1 MSKFDLSQCTKH
13 DLVKVSSGETVGLAF
28 IRKGEVVTR
37 LDDLKVVE
45 VEEDNALTSSGYNSQ
60 AEETG
65 DQMVKE
71 EPKEEESAN
80 ISNIFLGDSSLD
92 ESKDDSISWFKEAEC
107 NIDPIVK
114 TEGEESTAVLL
125 SNLADQLLR
134 GSGRESYKGTESRPV
149 NVKMEVQEHE
159 DNKRLSVTDLDLDRE
174 LAASGVRQGKKDL
187 DKPGKMGWLRE
198 VVTHNIKGHVTS
210 ACYITPPHP
219 VTGIRKRLKKQKDIV
234 NYLEM
239 SGNKELTFRNFNL
252 NSRFLGLK
260 PEFELVRTSLASGS
274 AGISPKQSLFA
285 EYYRDLPTNSTSGL
299 LDYDTRKVQCLVE
312 NCGSQ
317 VSYKSFSNHMK
328 QMHLPD
334 EECSYCGIE
343 FPATKIKSHQQD
355 CGKRREENREGHQDS
370 KGTKRKLESE
380 MGDRKFLSISSWSG
394 PEEQKTKR
402 TFSPTEAN
410 EGDVGDEHGDIQ
422 HQNINIRY
430 GSAKYSVVIE
440 PERKMGRVMRKLAK
454 MVGKPVDKLVFKVE
468 RSGRVIMREETMKK
482 LVGEVFLVEN
492 L

>member
-71 EPKEEESAN
+71 EPKEEEGAN

-92 ESKDDSISWFKEAEC
+92 ESKDDSISWFKAAEC

-125 SNLADQLLR
+125 SNLADQILR
-134 GSGRESYKGTESRPV
+134 SSGREGYKGTESKSV
-149 NVKMEVQEHE
+149 NVKREVQEHE
-159 DNKRLSVTDLDLDRE
+159 DNKRLPVTDPDLERQLD
-174 LAASGVRQGKKDL
+174 ASGVRQGKKDL
-187 DKPGKMGWLRE
+187 DKPGMMGWLRE

-219 VTGIRKRLKKQKDIV
+219 VTGVRKRLNRQKDIV

-260 PEFELVRTSLASGS
+260 PEFEMLRTSMTSGS
-274 AGISPKQSLFA
+274 TGKKPQRSMFA
-285 EYYRDLPTNSTSGL
+285 EYYRDLPGNSTSGF
-299 LDYDTRKVQCLVE
+299 LDNGSTRKVTL
-312 NCGSQ
+312 
-317 VSYKSFSNHMK
+317 
-328 QMHLPD
+328 D
-334 EECSYCGIE
+334 
-343 FPATKIKSHQQD
+343 
-355 CGKRREENREGHQDS
+355 
-370 KGTKRKLESE
+370 
-380 MGDRKFLSISSWSG
+380 
-394 PEEQKTKR
+394 
-402 TFSPTEAN
+402 
-410 EGDVGDEHGDIQ
+410 
-422 HQNINIRY
+422 
-430 GSAKYSVVIE
+430 
-440 PERKMGRVMRKLAK
+440 
-454 MVGKPVDKLVFKVE
+454 
-468 RSGRVIMREETMKK
+468 
-482 LVGEVFLVEN
+482 LVG
-492 L
+492 